1 MGHIFD
7 RKVDYETAKNRLQ
20 GALTIEKYK
29 KSEQYLRMINILL
42 IALRNGARAG
52 EAIASYNGF
61 VASNERKTTTKSEK
75 RGYKYT
81 FKVNESGQRI
91 YNIDKKGNRRPIVIN
106 RRITPYYRKIIIPN
120 EVKNL
125 GEYRKSGAYLTTF
138 SIKNFGFNPHT
149 LRFAFISEMAKT
161 HDAVTVSKMV
171 AHTNSTMTEHYIRQ
185 EQADKAL
192 RDDVPW

>member
-75 RGYKYT
+75 GGINTHLRSMKVARG
-81 FKVNESGQRI
+81 S
-91 YNIDKKGNRRPIVIN
+91 
-106 RRITPYYRKIIIPN
+106 II
-120 EVKNL
+120 
-125 GEYRKSGAYLTTF
+125 
-138 SIKNFGFNPHT
+138 
-149 LRFAFISEMAKT
+149 
-161 HDAVTVSKMV
+161 
-171 AHTNSTMTEHYIRQ
+171 
-185 EQADKAL
+185 
-192 RDDVPW
+192 